1 MADTTRAE
9 PMSSAED
16 PIETV
21 VAEVIARLRHAADE
35 PDATLTC
42 NDVLKLVGPRSHV
55 IAILMFS
62 LLNLIPAPPGY
73 NFVMA
78 LIIIAMSVSLLLGR
92 EMALPGA
99 LGRLRLPVKIV
110 LKLLDALQRLATF
123 AARISSPRW
132 RVLTG
137 EAALPVVAVIGVV
150 AGIFMLPPI
159 PLTNMLPSIGL
170 AVLCVGILNHDGIV
184 VLAGAAIVL
193 IGIIISGITVWLLVI
208 LGLSITDY
216 IEGED
221 AGTAAQGASG
231 SAPGR

>member
-42 NDVLKLVGPRSHV
+42 NDVLRLVGPRSHV

-78 LIIIAMSVSLLLGR
+78 LIIIAMSVSLLFGR

-137 EAALPVVAVIGVV
+137 EAALPVVA
-150 AGIFMLPPI
+150 GIFMLPPI
-159 PLTNMLPSIGL
+159 PFTNMLPSIGL

-231 SAPGR
+231 SVPGR